1 MMKKLSQTHPWK
13 VQNRERVRDREK
25 LWNCEIFIE
34 IERKI
39 IFLWCEKKI
48 CGKMKMGERKLFP
61 TDFPS
66 QQLNRNFPSS
76 YLGKIMR
83 ILLVFWNQ
91 EKFKF
96 PFHFI
101 FTQKKNIF
109 SFQSMFF
116 SIFPFF
122 HFTQQRNEKQREKE
136 REK

>member
-13 VQNRERVRDREK
+13 VQNRERVREREK

-76 YLGKIMR
+76 YLGKIMW
-83 ILLVFWNQ
+83 ILLVFWNH

-101 FTQKKNIF
+101 FTQKKI
-109 SFQSMFF
+109 S
-116 SIFPFF
+116 F
-122 HFTQQRNEKQREKE
+122 HFNLCFFQFSLFFTSLNNATRSNNEKRREK
-136 REK
+136 